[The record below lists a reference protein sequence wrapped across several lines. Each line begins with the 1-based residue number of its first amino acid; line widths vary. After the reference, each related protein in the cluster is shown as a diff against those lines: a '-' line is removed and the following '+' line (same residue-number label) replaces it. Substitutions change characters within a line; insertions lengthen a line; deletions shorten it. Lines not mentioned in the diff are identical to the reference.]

1 MGSYLATF
9 RTAKG
14 ELKSITVNASD
25 PISARRYLRRRGIK
39 TLDFKNTTQ
48 SVETTGVNREK
59 EFIATFKDD
68 RGVVQTTTIKAEDK
82 TTARRLLRRRGI
94 KPENIQPATLQK
106 ANQTSTKQTREPFEE
121 KSPKKNDESSQ
132 NRNLFSADL
141 GKLFKKAPGVKEKAV
156 WASKLSALVDAGVP
170 IVRSLDLMATQQK
183 LPMFKKALLHVS
195 FEVNQGVAMGA
206 AMRQIPKVF
215 DQLTIAMIEAGEA
228 GGVLDESLKRLAK
241 LLEDNAK
248 LQNQIKGA
256 LGYPVAVLVIAIL
269 VFLGMTIFLIPTF
282 AGIFEDL
289 GAELP
294 AFTQLLVNFSEL
306 LRSPTALYFVGII
319 ILSVWLFLRYY
330 NTHDG
335 RRQVDRLVLKLPLFG
350 ELIMM
355 TATAQFC
362 RIFSSL
368 TRAGVPILMS
378 LEISSDTAGN
388 SIISDAILESR
399 ALVQEGVL
407 LSTALMRQ
415 KVLPDMAL
423 NMLSIGEETGEMDKM
438 LSKVADFYEDEVGA
452 MVKALTSMLEP
463 AMIVVV
469 GGIVGSILLAMY
481 LPMFTVFDQIQ

>member
-1 MGSYLATF
+1 MA
-9 RTAKG
+9 A
-14 ELKSITVNASD
+14 
-25 PISARRYLRRRGIK
+25 
-39 TLDFKNTTQ
+39 
-48 SVETTGVNREK
+48 
-59 EFIATFKDD
+59 FIASYAGPTGQP
-68 RGVVQTTTIKAEDK
+68 RTVTIKAADLAEAK
-82 TTARRLLRRRGI
+82 KLLRRRGI
-94 KPENIQPATLQK
+94 RAEELRPVSPGN
-106 ANQTSTKQTREPFEE
+106 NQDTKQ
-121 KSPKKNDESSQ
+121 DEATGGGLSSFDL
-132 NRNLFSADL
+132 NRLL
-141 GKLFKKAPGVKEKAV
+141 EKAPGVKEKAV
-156 WASKLSALVDAGVP
+156 FASKLAALVDAGVP

-183 LPMFKKALLHVS
+183 LPMFKRALTQVS
-195 FEVNQGVAMGA
+195 LDVNEGGSLGSAI
-206 AMRQIPKVF
+206 RRWPKVF
-215 DQLTIAMIEAGEA
+215 DQLTVAMVEAGET
-228 GGVLDESLKRLAK
+228 GGVLDEALQRLAK

-256 LGYPVAVLVIAIL
+256 LGYPVAVLIIAIL

-294 AFTQLLVNFSEL
+294 AFTQLLVDLSEL
-306 LRSPTALYFVGII
+306 LRSPFSLFAVGFLLIA
-319 ILSVWLFLRYY
+319 VWLFNRYY
-330 NTHDG
+330 ATHLG
-335 RRQVDRLVLKLPLFG
+335 RRQVDRLILKLPLFG

-368 TRAGVPILMS
+368 TRAGVPILTS
-378 LEISSDTAGN
+378 LEISSQTAGN
-388 SIISDAILESR
+388 SIISDAILDSR
-399 ALVQEGVL
+399 AMVQEGVL
-407 LSTALMRQ
+407 LSTALTRQ

-481 LPMFTVFDQIQ
+481 LPMFTVFDQIA

>member
-1 MGSYLATF
+1 MA
-9 RTAKG
+9 A
-14 ELKSITVNASD
+14 
-25 PISARRYLRRRGIK
+25 
-39 TLDFKNTTQ
+39 
-48 SVETTGVNREK
+48 
-59 EFIATFKDD
+59 FIASYAGPTGQP
-68 RGVVQTTTIKAEDK
+68 RTVTIKAANLAEAK
-82 TTARRLLRRRGI
+82 KLLRRRGI
-94 KPENIQPATLQK
+94 RAEELRPVSPGNTQDGNADGADTAGLKSIDLNRL
-106 ANQTSTKQTREPFEE
+106 FE
-121 KSPKKNDESSQ
+121 
-132 NRNLFSADL
+132 
-141 GKLFKKAPGVKEKAV
+141 KAPGVKEKAV
-156 WASKLSALVDAGVP
+156 FASKLAALVDAGVP

-183 LPMFKKALLHVS
+183 LPMFKRALTKVS
-195 FEVNQGVAMGA
+195 LDVNEGIALA
-206 AMRQIPKVF
+206 TALRQWPKVF
-215 DQLTIAMIEAGEA
+215 DQLSIAMVEAGEA
-228 GGVLDESLKRLAK
+228 GGVLDEALKRLAK

-256 LGYPVAVLVIAIL
+256 LGYPIAVLVIAIL

-294 AFTQLLVNFSEL
+294 AFTRLLVDLSAL
-306 LRSPTALYFVGII
+306 LRSSASLYAIGV
-319 ILSVWLFLRYY
+319 ILLAIWMLNRFYA
-330 NTHDG
+330 THNG
-335 RRQVDRLVLKLPLFG
+335 RRTIDRLMLKLPLFG
-350 ELIMM
+350 ELILM

-378 LEISSDTAGN
+378 MEISSETAGN
-388 SIISDAILESR
+388 AIISDAILASR
-399 ALVQEGVL
+399 GMVQEGVL
-407 LSTALMRQ
+407 LSNALIRQ

-423 NMLSIGEETGEMDKM
+423 NMLAIGEETGEMDKM

>member
-1 MGSYLATF
+1 MA
-9 RTAKG
+9 A
-14 ELKSITVNASD
+14 
-25 PISARRYLRRRGIK
+25 
-39 TLDFKNTTQ
+39 
-48 SVETTGVNREK
+48 
-59 EFIATFKDD
+59 FIASYAGPTGQP
-68 RGVVQTTTIKAEDK
+68 RTVTIKAANLAEDK
-82 TTARRLLRRRGI
+82 KLLRRRGI
-94 KPENIQPATLQK
+94 RAEELRPVSPGNTQDGNADGADTAGLKSIDLN
-106 ANQTSTKQTREPFEE
+106 RMFE
-121 KSPKKNDESSQ
+121 
-132 NRNLFSADL
+132 
-141 GKLFKKAPGVKEKAV
+141 KAPGVKEKAV
-156 WASKLSALVDAGVP
+156 FASKLAALVDAGVP

-183 LPMFKKALLHVS
+183 LPMFKRALTKVS
-195 FEVNQGVAMGA
+195 LDVNEGIALA
-206 AMRQIPKVF
+206 TALRQWPKVF
-215 DQLTIAMIEAGEA
+215 DQLSIAMVEAGEA
-228 GGVLDESLKRLAK
+228 GGVLDEALKRLAK

-256 LGYPVAVLVIAIL
+256 LGYPIAVLVIAIL

-294 AFTQLLVNFSEL
+294 AFTRLLVDLSAL
-306 LRSPTALYFVGII
+306 LRSSASLYAVGV
-319 ILSVWLFLRYY
+319 ILLAIWMLNRFYA
-330 NTHDG
+330 THNG
-335 RRQVDRLVLKLPLFG
+335 RRTIDRLMLKLPLFG
-350 ELIMM
+350 ELILM

-378 LEISSDTAGN
+378 MEISSETAGN
-388 SIISDAILESR
+388 AIISDAILASR
-399 ALVQEGVL
+399 GMVQEGVL
-407 LSTALMRQ
+407 LSNALIRQ

-423 NMLSIGEETGEMDKM
+423 NMLAIGEETGEMDKM

>member
-1 MGSYLATF
+1 MPA
-9 RTAKG
+9 
-14 ELKSITVNASD
+14 
-25 PISARRYLRRRGIK
+25 
-39 TLDFKNTTQ
+39 
-48 SVETTGVNREK
+48 
-59 EFIATFKDD
+59 FIATYTGPAGQS
-68 RGVVQTTTIKAEDK
+68 RSLTLKASDLSQ
-82 TTARRLLRRRGI
+82 ARKLLRRRGI
-94 KPENIQPATLQK
+94 RAEELKPASDN
-106 ANQTSTKQTREPFEE
+106 
-121 KSPKKNDESSQ
+121 KNDENGSSG
-132 NRNLFSADL
+132 LLSFDL
-141 GKLFKKAPGVKEKAV
+141 NKLLEKPPGVKEKAV
-156 WASKLSALVDAGVP
+156 FASKLAALVDAGVP

-183 LPMFKKALLHVS
+183 LPMFQRALMKVS
-195 FEVNQGVAMGA
+195 LDVNEGIALGTA
-206 AMRQIPKVF
+206 IRQWPKVF
-215 DQLTIAMIEAGEA
+215 DELSIAMVEAGEA
-228 GGVLDESLKRLAK
+228 GGVLDEALKRLAK

-294 AFTQLLVNFSEL
+294 AFTQLLVNLSDL
-306 LRSPTALYFVGII
+306 LRSSVALYATGALLMAF
-319 ILSVWLFLRYY
+319 WLIGRYY
-330 NTHDG
+330 GTHNG
-335 RRQVDRLVLKLPLFG
+335 RRVIDRLLLKLPLFG
-350 ELIMM
+350 ELILM

-368 TRAGVPILMS
+368 TRAGVPILQAM
-378 LEISSDTAGN
+378 EISSQTAGN
-388 SIISDAILESR
+388 AIISDAILTSR
-399 ALVQEGVL
+399 SMVQEGVL
-407 LSTALMRQ
+407 LSTALIRQ

-423 NMLSIGEETGEMDKM
+423 NMLAIGEETGEMDRM

>member
-1 MGSYLATF
+1 MPAFNATYAGPSGQP
-9 RTAKG
+9 RN
-14 ELKSITVNASD
+14 L
-25 PISARRYLRRRGIK
+25 
-39 TLDFKNTTQ
+39 
-48 SVETTGVNREK
+48 
-59 EFIATFKDD
+59 
-68 RGVVQTTTIKAEDK
+68 TIKAGDLKE
-82 TTARRLLRRRGI
+82 ARKLLRRRGI
-94 KPENIQPATLQK
+94 RATELRPAPSGQQNK
-106 ANQTSTKQTREPFEE
+106 ADGSGES
-121 KSPKKNDESSQ
+121 KS
-132 NRNLFSADL
+132 LFSIDL
-141 GKLFKKAPGVKEKAV
+141 GAAFEKAPGVKEKAV
-156 WASKLSALVDAGVP
+156 FASKLSALVDAGVP
-170 IVRSLDLMATQQK
+170 IVRSLDLMASQQK
-183 LPMFKKALLHVS
+183 LPMFKRALTKVS
-195 FEVNQGVAMGA
+195 LDVNEGIALGSA
-206 AMRQIPKVF
+206 IREWPKVF
-215 DQLTIAMIEAGEA
+215 DQLSVAMVEAGEA
-228 GGVLDESLKRLAK
+228 GGVLDEALKRLAK

-256 LGYPVAVLVIAIL
+256 VGYPVAVLVIAIL

-306 LRSPTALYFVGII
+306 LRSTIALYIVGVLLLII
-319 ILSVWLFLRYY
+319 WLFARYY
-330 NTHDG
+330 ATHNG
-335 RRQVDRLVLKLPLFG
+335 RRVIDRLILKLPMFG
-350 ELIMM
+350 ELILM

-378 LEISSDTAGN
+378 MEISSQTAGN
-388 SIISDAILESR
+388 SIISDAILASR
-399 ALVQEGVL
+399 GMVQEGVL
-407 LSTALMRQ
+407 LSTALIRQ

-423 NMLSIGEETGEMDKM
+423 NMLAIGEETGEMDKM